1 MSEPPRWSPPGYGVG
16 PRPTAPY
23 PAAHPPAPEPPTV
36 QFPAVPP
43 ATGPYETRRWAAPE
57 SPPADRDDYG
67 GAYRDDSGDDSGAY
81 REDRRDAYREDYR
94 SARSRSRGQVF
105 AGVVLLLALM
115 VSVLLGAVTYQ
126 MLVSV
131 DLVSAD
137 PFAGLTGW
145 MTALAAVAL
154 GALVVFVLAMITFV
168 IARPKVLAG
177 MALAASLLLPAGA
190 VVLGVWYGGS
200 VLRQNVENDLAA
212 QGAAVAAEGSAAVD
226 AIVSELERRGLDI
239 GPLRDLIVGIAGQE
253 G

>member
-1 MSEPPRWSPPGYGVG
+1 M
-16 PRPTAPY
+16 
-23 PAAHPPAPEPPTV
+23 
-36 QFPAVPP
+36 QFPAVPR

-67 GAYRDDSGDDSGAY
+67 GAYRDDSGDDYGNDYGDY
-81 REDRRDAYREDYR
+81 RENRRDAYR
-94 SARSRSRGQVF
+94 SSGPRSRGQVF
-105 AGVVLLLALM
+105 AGVVLLLAVM

-145 MTALAAVAL
+145 ATGLGAVAF

-177 MALAASLLLPAGA
+177 MALTASLLLPAGA
-190 VVLGVWYGGS
+190 FVLGVWYGGS

-212 QGAAVAAEGSAAVD
+212 QGAAVAAEGTAAVD
-226 AIVSELERRGLDI
+226 AVVQELERRGLDI
-239 GPLRDLIVGIAGQE
+239 GPLRDLIVGIAGQ
-253 G
+253 GG

>member
-1 MSEPPRWSPPGYGVG
+1 M
-16 PRPTAPY
+16 
-23 PAAHPPAPEPPTV
+23 
-36 QFPAVPP
+36 QFPAVPR

-67 GAYRDDSGDDSGAY
+67 GAYRDDSGDDYGDDYGAY
-81 REDRRDAYREDYR
+81 REDRRDAHREDRRDAYREP
-94 SARSRSRGQVF
+94 RSRGQVF
-105 AGVVLLLALM
+105 AGVLLLLAVM
-115 VSVLLGAVTYQ
+115 VSVLLGAVIYQ

-137 PFAGLTGW
+137 PFVGLTGW
-145 MTALAAVAL
+145 MTALGAVAL

-190 VVLGVWYGGS
+190 VVLGVGYGGS

-212 QGAAVAAEGSAAVD
+212 QGAAVAAEGTAAVD

-239 GPLRDLIVGIAGQE
+239 GPLRDLIVGIAGQ
-253 G
+253 GG